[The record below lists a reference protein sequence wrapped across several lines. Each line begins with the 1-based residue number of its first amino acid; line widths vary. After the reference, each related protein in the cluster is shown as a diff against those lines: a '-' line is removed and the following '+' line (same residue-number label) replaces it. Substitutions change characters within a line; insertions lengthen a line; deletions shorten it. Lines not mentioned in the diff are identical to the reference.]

1 MLPAM
6 PQPVVEVWQKIGQLP
21 GSGCNKTKLKQ
32 AVQDAFFSNDM
43 NFDNSLFCMVAKLDW
58 SEANNNDAHCVI

>member
-21 GSGCNKTKLKQ
+21 GWGCNKTKLKQ
-32 AVQDAFFSNDM
+32 AVQDAFFSNSM
-43 NFDNSLFCMVAKLDW
+43 NFDNSLFRMLAKVSW
-58 SEANNNDAHCVI
+58 REENNNDAHWVI